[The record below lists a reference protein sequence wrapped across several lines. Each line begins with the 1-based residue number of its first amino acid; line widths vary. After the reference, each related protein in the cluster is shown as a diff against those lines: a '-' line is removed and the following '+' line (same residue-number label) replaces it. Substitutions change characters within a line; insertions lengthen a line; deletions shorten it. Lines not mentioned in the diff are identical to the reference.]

1 MHPLFFLVAF
11 WAIIV
16 SGLKMKGGLLKL
28 IVAFLPFYI
37 MIATRVRWLPDD
49 PNYYE
54 HWNVFHGMNFQGYLL
69 SMGSGGKFEPGFWLL
84 EQIPSFNATT
94 ILISTLYICT
104 IVYVI
109 YTLVPKK
116 YYPFVVSLVFFNPQL
131 ATSLSARRTTVAMC
145 LFMIAVIL
153 KCKEKRILSIIV
165 AVLSVLFHNT
175 AVFMLPFILLPL
187 NFAEKYLKLVV
198 LGVISVV
205 VLSLLFP
212 GFFNELFMES
222 AEDTA
227 LGHYAH
233 YAETSD
239 SVSFAGI
246 LQVLFVAAIVGL
258 ALLCYTRNQKTDSY
272 SFIFLMAVVYLSLS
286 MLNIGQARIKVYSS
300 LFTFIFIIISY
311 QHRPKGETKSL
322 LILFVLYMVM
332 GYLLWYQKLDAYEGC
347 FSQYSSFLLQ

>member
-1 MHPLFFLVAF
+1 MHPLFFIVAI

-16 SGLKMKGGLLKL
+16 SGLKMKGGLQTL

-37 MIATRVRWLPDD
+37 MIATRVSWLPDD

-54 HWNVFHGMNFQGYLL
+54 HWNVFHGMNFADYIW

-84 EQIPSFNATT
+84 EQIPSFNVTT

-104 IVYVI
+104 IIYVI

-187 NFAEKYLKLVV
+187 NFAEKNFKLVV
-198 LGVISVV
+198 LGVVSFG

-212 GFFNELFMES
+212 GSLNELFIES

-227 LGHYAH
+227 LEHYAH
-233 YAETSD
+233 YAETSG

-246 LQVLFVAAIVGL
+246 LQLLFVAAIVGF
-258 ALLCYTRNQKTDSY
+258 ALLCYKMNLKTDSY
-272 SFIFLMAVVYLSLS
+272 SFIFLMAIVYLSLS

-300 LFTFIFIIISY
+300 LFTFIFIRISY

-332 GYLLWYQKLDAYEGC
+332 GYLLWYQKLDAYEGS
-347 FSQYSSFLLQ
+347 FSQYSSFLLK